1 MIEVSGLDRE
11 GLLFEL
17 TNAISRLNLNIASA
31 HIVTFGERAVD
42 AFYVTDLTG
51 AKIASPQRQAA
62 IKRQLLDVFGGPGRP
77 RRRKRPRPQRLD
89 FSRFARRY
97 RGLYKNDGDS
107 MSDPMNADKKAD
119 AKKNQGAAEPSSLS
133 QPSAES
139 DIAQP
144 EPFTEL
150 ENLYAENAG
159 LKDKLLR
166 ALAEVENVRRRAE
179 REVADAKVYG
189 VANFAREMLS
199 FVDNLR
205 RAVESVPEGSRA
217 DPAVASLVEG
227 VEVMERDFLARLA
240 RFGVKKIEAQGARF
254 DPNQHE
260 ALFEIPDETQPA
272 GAVAQVVEQGYM
284 IGERVLRPAKV
295 GVTRSGSKAS

>member
-1 MIEVSGLDRE
+1 
-11 GLLFEL
+11 
-17 TNAISRLNLNIASA
+17 
-31 HIVTFGERAVD
+31 
-42 AFYVTDLTG
+42 
-51 AKIASPQRQAA
+51 
-62 IKRQLLDVFGGPGRP
+62 
-77 RRRKRPRPQRLD
+77 
-89 FSRFARRY
+89 
-97 RGLYKNDGDS
+97 
-107 MSDPMNADKKAD
+107 MSDPSN
-119 AKKNQGAAEPSSLS
+119 AKKNGEAAEDKTSADPASSLS

-139 DIAQP
+139 DIAEP

-166 ALAEVENVRRRAE
+166 SLAEVENVRRRAE

-199 FVDNLR
+199 FADNLR
-205 RAVESVPEGSRA
+205 RALDSVPEAARTDS
-217 DPAVASLVEG
+217 AVSSLMEG
-227 VEVMERDFLARLA
+227 VEVMERDFLSRLA

-260 ALFEIPDETQPA
+260 ALFEVPDETQPA
-272 GAVAQVVEQGYM
+272 GTVAQVVEQGYM

-295 GVTRSGSKAS
+295 GVTRGGPKPA

>member
-1 MIEVSGLDRE
+1 
-11 GLLFEL
+11 
-17 TNAISRLNLNIASA
+17 
-31 HIVTFGERAVD
+31 
-42 AFYVTDLTG
+42 
-51 AKIASPQRQAA
+51 
-62 IKRQLLDVFGGPGRP
+62 
-77 RRRKRPRPQRLD
+77 
-89 FSRFARRY
+89 
-97 RGLYKNDGDS
+97 
-107 MSDPMNADKKAD
+107 MSDPSN
-119 AKKNQGAAEPSSLS
+119 AKKDGEAAEEKAAAEPASSLS

-139 DIAQP
+139 DIAEP

-166 ALAEVENVRRRAE
+166 ALAELENVRRRAE

-189 VANFAREMLS
+189 VANFAREMLA
-199 FVDNLR
+199 FADNLR
-205 RAVESVPEGSRA
+205 RALENVPEAARA
-217 DPAVASLVEG
+217 DANVASLVEG
-227 VEVMERDFLARLA
+227 VEVMERDFLSRLA

-272 GAVAQVVEQGYM
+272 GTVAQVVEQGYM

-295 GVTRSGSKAS
+295 GVTRGGPKAS